1 MEDFIKCKQENG
13 FLIFDTIEKY
23 PENIADDIL
32 DEFVKQ
38 DLESIIYKSAGDPL
52 FQVTGRIRESYVK
65 LIHNNEGTDP
75 VLSKINEI
83 KKALERTIQELVMN
97 HLE

>member
-1 MEDFIKCKQENG
+1 MADFIKCKQENG

-38 DLESIIYKSAGDPL
+38 DLEAIIYKTSGDSL

-65 LIHNNEGTDP
+65 LIHNESGEDP
-75 VLSKINEI
+75 VLNRTDVI
-83 KKALERTIQELVMN
+83 KKALENTIQALVLN
-97 HLE
+97 NLD

>member
-1 MEDFIKCKQENG
+1 MADFIKCKQENG

-38 DLESIIYKSAGDPL
+38 DLESIIYKSAGDPFFRL
-52 FQVTGRIRESYVK
+52 RAESGK
-65 LIHNNEGTDP
+65 
-75 VLSKINEI
+75 
-83 KKALERTIQELVMN
+83 VMLN
-97 HLE
+97 